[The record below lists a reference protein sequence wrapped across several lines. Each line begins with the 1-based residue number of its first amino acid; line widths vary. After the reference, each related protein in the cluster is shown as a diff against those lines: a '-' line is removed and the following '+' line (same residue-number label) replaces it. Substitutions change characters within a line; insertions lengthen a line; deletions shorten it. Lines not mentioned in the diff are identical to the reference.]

1 MSSKESDEDADDPVV
16 STMPMVINHKMG
28 KKLYYMKD
36 SIIPKYRKPYVTR
49 SARIRPKHHILEFTK
64 SNRERDAPKDP
75 KDKRAYHEMK
85 YQTTEMSRKNTN
97 LAIGYTTGGVF
108 YVSPVAHILRL
119 SPKLEEDTTSKNV
132 MVKVPDSPYQEW
144 MFRCDPV
151 RQSKKNAMAL
161 NKYWN
166 NKKMYVEAVLRR
178 KNDPKPITLNKKG
191 AFPPMKPRKVY
202 TLKADRRTSDGRVL
216 YSACEQSS
224 NKKQ

>member
-132 MVKVPDSPYQEW
+132 MVYFLFLKVFFIIVKCQARKLLSE
-144 MFRCDPV
+144 V
-151 RQSKKNAMAL
+151 
-161 NKYWN
+161 
-166 NKKMYVEAVLRR
+166 VGVLEECRHLLCVSLSL
-178 KNDPKPITLNKKG
+178 IG
-191 AFPPMKPRKVY
+191 
-202 TLKADRRTSDGRVL
+202 
-216 YSACEQSS
+216 
-224 NKKQ
+224 